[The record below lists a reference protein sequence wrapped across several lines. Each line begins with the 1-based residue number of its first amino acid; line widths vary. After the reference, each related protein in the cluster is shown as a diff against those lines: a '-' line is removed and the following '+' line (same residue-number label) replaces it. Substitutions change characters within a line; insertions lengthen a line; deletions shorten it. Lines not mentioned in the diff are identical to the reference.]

1 MLVVPT
7 DLEEIMLAKIFGCVA
22 VLVIGLFALIV
33 WYVSHE
39 MKSYE

>member
-1 MLVVPT
+1 MLKT
-7 DLEEIMLAKIFGCVA
+7 IFIIVA
-22 VLVIGLFALIV
+22 VLAAASFSLVV